1 MKPYVTD
8 YKWLV
13 PLATHFFMTGAE
25 YEDPTLSNLHKRLY
39 FCTINNFKKSEDT
52 RFNTFKTSIQVSLSS
67 SSSHSEKVVHGLLI
81 QKRWVHKW
89 FVCYI
94 ARITTSPGH
103 AYLSY
108 CWGCILESTEELD
121 LSWFLW
127 SYLTFKTSHYLKE
140 PYHTLWFLSLSP
152 CWHLPF
158 ILLLFYCS
166 RKSYVHFQPERNWED
181 YEMTAGIS
189 KNTKS
194 EARHFIFQHYRHF
207 LAFT

>member
-1 MKPYVTD
+1 M
-8 YKWLV
+8 
-13 PLATHFFMTGAE
+13 
-25 YEDPTLSNLHKRLY
+25 
-39 FCTINNFKKSEDT
+39 
-52 RFNTFKTSIQVSLSS
+52 SLSS

-89 FVCYI
+89 FVYY
-94 ARITTSPGH
+94 RVRMTTSPGH

-140 PYHTLWFLSLSP
+140 PYRILWFLSLSP

-158 ILLLFYCS
+158 ILFLFYCS

-207 LAFT
+207 LTFT